1 MKISDEKRKKLYKF
15 INILEVKK
23 RINKYKI
30 VVGNKNITTNE
41 NIEGL
46 DVVLDLYEF
55 KNLNIYIPGLNI
67 IDEYLMKDYIIE
79 NLEAIF
85 N

>member
-15 INILEVKK
+15 IDILEVKK
-23 RINKYKI
+23 RIDKYEVI
-30 VVGNKNITTNE
+30 DGNE
-41 NIEGL
+41 NITKCEDIKGL
-46 DVVLDLYEF
+46 DIVLNLYEF
-55 KNLNIYIPGLNI
+55 KNLNIYIPGVNI

>member
-15 INILEVKK
+15 INILEAKK
-23 RINKYKI
+23 RIDKYEI
-30 VVGNKNITTNE
+30 IDGNE
-41 NIEGL
+41 NITKCEDIKGL
-46 DVVLDLYEF
+46 DIVLNLYEF
-55 KNLNIYIPGLNI
+55 KNLNLYIPGMNI

>member
-30 VVGNKNITTNE
+30 VVGNKNITTDE

>member
-1 MKISDEKRKKLYKF
+1 MKISDEKRKKLYQF

-30 VVGNKNITTNE
+30 VVGNKNITTDE
-41 NIEGL
+41 NMEGL

-55 KNLNIYIPGLNI
+55 KNLNIYIPGMNI
-67 IDEYLMKDYIIE
+67 IDEYLLKDYIIE

>member
-1 MKISDEKRKKLYKF
+1 MKISDEKRKKFYKF

-23 RINKYKI
+23 RIDKYEVI
-30 VVGNKNITTNE
+30 DGNGNITKCE
-41 NIEGL
+41 DIKGL
-46 DVVLDLYEF
+46 DIVLNLYEF
-55 KNLNIYIPGLNI
+55 KNLNLYIPGMNI

>member
-30 VVGNKNITTNE
+30 VVGNKNITTDD

>member
-30 VVGNKNITTNE
+30 VVGNENITTDE

>member
-30 VVGNKNITTNE
+30 VVGNENITTDKNM
-41 NIEGL
+41 EGL

-55 KNLNIYIPGLNI
+55 KNLNIYIPGMNI

>member
-30 VVGNKNITTNE
+30 VVGNKNITTDA

-55 KNLNIYIPGLNI
+55 KNLKIYIPGLNI

>member
-30 VVGNKNITTNE
+30 VVGNENITKCE
-41 NIEGL
+41 DIEGL

-55 KNLNIYIPGLNI
+55 KNLNLYIPRMNI

>member
-30 VVGNKNITTNE
+30 AVGNENITTDE

-55 KNLNIYIPGLNI
+55 KSLKIYIPGLNI

>member
-1 MKISDEKRKKLYKF
+1 MEIGNEKRKKLYKF

-23 RINKYKI
+23 RIDKYEIIDVSDNVTKC
-30 VVGNKNITTNE
+30 E

-46 DVVLDLYEF
+46 DIVLDLYEF
-55 KNLNIYIPGLNI
+55 KNLKLYIPGMNI

-79 NLEAIF
+79 NLETIF

>member
-1 MKISDEKRKKLYKF
+1 MKISDEKRKKLYEF

-30 VVGNKNITTNE
+30 VVGNENITTDE

-55 KNLNIYIPGLNI
+55 KSLKIYIPGLNI

>member
-23 RINKYKI
+23 RIDKYEI
-30 VVGNKNITTNE
+30 TDGNGNTTICE
-41 NIEGL
+41 DIEGL
-46 DVVLDLYEF
+46 DIVLNLYEF

>member
-30 VVGNKNITTNE
+30 AVGNENITTDE

>member
-23 RINKYKI
+23 RIDKYEVI
-30 VVGNKNITTNE
+30 DGNE
-41 NIEGL
+41 NTTKCEDIKGL
-46 DVVLDLYEF
+46 DIVLNLYEF
-55 KNLNIYIPGLNI
+55 KNLNLYIPGMNI

-79 NLEAIF
+79 NLESIF

>member
-30 VVGNKNITTNE
+30 VVGNKNITKCE
-41 NIEGL
+41 YIKGL
-46 DVVLDLYEF
+46 DIVLNLYEF
-55 KNLNIYIPGLNI
+55 KNLNIYIPGMNI